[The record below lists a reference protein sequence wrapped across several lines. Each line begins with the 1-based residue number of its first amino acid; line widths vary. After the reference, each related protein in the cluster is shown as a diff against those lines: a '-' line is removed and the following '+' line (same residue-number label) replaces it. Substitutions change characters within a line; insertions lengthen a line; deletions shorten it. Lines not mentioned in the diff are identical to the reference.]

1 MIVAYMVCCRLGV
14 LDFFI
19 MATINFFDGLVE
31 FVALA
36 EAGSFTAAAERLGV
50 STSHVSRQVAAVEA
64 RLGVK
69 LVNRTTRK
77 NSLTEL
83 GQAYFLRASELIDGL
98 DSANSEVMGDGKSLA
113 GPVRISMAGHF
124 CHYHVAPILLDF
136 VRANPEISLEM
147 DFSSRFVNFV
157 DEGIDFAI
165 RFGAMPT
172 GNVIARKLANQYRVA
187 VAAPSYLA
195 KHGTP
200 MHPDD
205 LTDHD
210 CIVATKNTWDFHV
223 DGEVRSYKVGGRIKT
238 TSQPAI
244 VEAVKS
250 GMGIA
255 YMPARSFGEDLTD
268 GTLVEVLTEYAGVE
282 VNSWIVYPDRRHLMA
297 RARVIVDHLLDA
309 FRGWR

>member
-1 MIVAYMVCCRLGV
+1 MTI
-14 LDFFI
+14 
-19 MATINFFDGLVE
+19 INFFDGLVE

-50 STSHVSRQVAAVEA
+50 STSHVSRQVAAVES

-83 GQAYFLRASELIDGL
+83 GQAYYLRASELIDGL
-98 DSANSEVMGDGKSLA
+98 DSANSEIMGDGKNLS

-124 CHYHVAPILLDF
+124 CHYHVAPVLLAF
-136 VRANPEISLEM
+136 AKKHPEVSLEM
-147 DFSSRFVNFV
+147 DFSSRFVSFV

-165 RFGAMPT
+165 RFGAMPAD
-172 GNVIARKLANQYRVA
+172 NVIARKLANQYRVA
-187 VAAPSYLA
+187 VASPDYLA

-200 MHPDD
+200 LHPDD
-205 LTDHD
+205 LVDHE
-210 CIVATKNTWDFHV
+210 CVIATRNSWDFYV
-223 DGEVRSYKVGGRIKT
+223 DGMVQSYKVNGRIQT

-244 VEAVKS
+244 VEAVKA

-255 YMPARSFGEDLTD
+255 YMPARSFGEDLKN
-268 GTLVEVLTEYAGVE
+268 GSLVEVLVDFAGVE

-297 RARVIVDHLLDA
+297 RARVIVEHLLDH
-309 FRGWR
+309 FKGWR